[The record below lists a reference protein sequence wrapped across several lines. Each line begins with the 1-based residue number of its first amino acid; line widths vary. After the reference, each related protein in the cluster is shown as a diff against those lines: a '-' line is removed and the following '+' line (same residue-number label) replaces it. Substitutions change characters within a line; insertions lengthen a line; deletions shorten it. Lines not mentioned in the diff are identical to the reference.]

1 MFQQIPGRPSINKTC
16 SRTQTPNYLEEK
28 QGLRSRREKSERF
41 SLSSPLPPSSSLPT
55 RPLKAPLFLWHHK
68 PEGFHHLTPRGPV
81 IFQG

>member
-41 SLSSPLPPSSSLPT
+41 SFLSSPSLFFSPYQT
-55 RPLKAPLFLWHHK
+55 LKAPLFLWHHK

-81 IFQG
+81 IF